1 MTVKELSQLFYLQR
15 SIEIA
20 KETLEDLE
28 ESLDVRSP
36 GLSDMPK
43 AGGARDRIGDVV
55 PEIADR
61 ISELE
66 EMIREAEARKKEL
79 MSYIRRVP
87 NTRIRLILQLRFV
100 DLMSWQEVAD
110 RIGGRETEYTV
121 KKTCYRYLNGLEGD
135 EK

>member
-36 GLSDMPK
+36 GFSDMPR

-79 MSYIRRVP
+79 MTYIRRVP

-100 DLMSWQEVAD
+100 DLLSWQEVAD

-121 KKTCYRYLNGLEGD
+121 KKTCYRYLNGMD
-135 EK
+135 K